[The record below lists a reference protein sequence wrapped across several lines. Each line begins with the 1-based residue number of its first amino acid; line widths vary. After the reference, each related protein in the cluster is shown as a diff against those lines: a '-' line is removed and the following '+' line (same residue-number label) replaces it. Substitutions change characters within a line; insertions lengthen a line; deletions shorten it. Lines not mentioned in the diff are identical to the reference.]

1 MKELIS
7 LLDVRERRIM
17 GVLCLLLAAA
27 LLFLAFVLV
36 KERSTAGRTL
46 KNLQN
51 EKLNYKKLDTEKNDA
66 RRDFRRWQDGLRDM
80 EELKKSYFYE
90 EKFAGQDLRL
100 DLQQIFSA
108 AGVNWSQI
116 KYDYSD
122 FTAEGIKKVDVG
134 FVFSGSYA
142 ALIRFLE
149 TVEKHPK
156 FLFVERISFTS
167 IIPQAGQIEA
177 KINLVG
183 YYER

>member
-51 EKLNYKKLDTEKNDA
+51 EKLNYKRLDTERNDA
-66 RRDFRRWQDGLRDM
+66 RRDFQRWQAGLRDM

-116 KYDYSD
+116 KYDYSG
-122 FTAEGIKKVDVG
+122 FAAEGIKKVDVS
-134 FVFSGSYA
+134 FVFSGSYP
-142 ALIRFLE
+142 ALIKFLE

-167 IIPQAGQIEA
+167 IILQAGQLEA

-183 YYER
+183 YYEK